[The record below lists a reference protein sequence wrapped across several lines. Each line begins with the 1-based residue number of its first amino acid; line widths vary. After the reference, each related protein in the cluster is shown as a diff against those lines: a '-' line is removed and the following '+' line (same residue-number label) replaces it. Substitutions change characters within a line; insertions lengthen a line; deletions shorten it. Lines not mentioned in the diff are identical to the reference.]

1 MVSRPFSSYLLFAV
15 PCGSI
20 EVLKIQNQRCLA
32 LGTRAGSGVS
42 VITKI
47 PRQKIMARKKFR
59 HSPRFESSGDSTF
72 QEYLLGQPAQSTTRT
87 ELLRMIRG
95 GEDTY
100 LELKVKLSNSER
112 IAQGI
117 VALANT
123 DGGTIIFGVNDQL
136 RIEGVSN
143 PEWVQQELARICRE
157 EIVPP
162 LIPMIDTIAFDS
174 GKRIV
179 ALDIDGKRRPYRT
192 RDGRFYL
199 RIGAEKREVS
209 RDELSAWLDELRPL
223 GFENIPLQT
232 VTEDDFD
239 DALLWSFASGFDDN
253 APNAGLYQ
261 TSDFLRKDLLL
272 AVGNADE
279 FFPTVAGV
287 LLFGKDEKVAELLPR
302 SNVTVARFSGDNGTA
317 QLIEAIEVK
326 GNLHTEF
333 DSIIAFIKRYADLS
347 KERPKRKLEL
357 VTESVIQAR
366 AAYHHYSVAEAVINA
381 IIHRDLAIRD
391 IRTRVNIYDNAIEF
405 VNPRRT
411 NGFSPPAS
419 RAIRYGITQRLNP
432 QIAAIFTRREYG
444 ITAPHGGLPMILRQ
458 SKLFSGRKPEIYLAN
473 DEFKLKIWAA

>member
-1 MVSRPFSSYLLFAV
+1 M
-15 PCGSI
+15 
-20 EVLKIQNQRCLA
+20 
-32 LGTRAGSGVS
+32 
-42 VITKI
+42 
-47 PRQKIMARKKFR
+47 PRRRFR
-59 HSPRFESSGDSTF
+59 HSPRFESSEDHSF
-72 QEYLLGQPAQSTTRT
+72 QEYLLNQPTQTTTRT
-87 ELLRMIRG
+87 ELLRLIRG

-143 PEWVQQELARICRE
+143 PEWVQQELIRICRD

-162 LIPMIDTIAFDS
+162 IVPIIDTIAFDS
-174 GKRIV
+174 GKRVV
-179 ALDIDGKRRPYRT
+179 ALDVDGRRRPYRT

-199 RIGAEKREVS
+199 RFGAEKREVS
-209 RDELSAWLDELRPL
+209 RDELSAWLDEVRPL

-239 DALLWSFASGFDDN
+239 DALLWSFATGFDDN
-253 APNAGLYQ
+253 APNINLYQ

-272 AVGNADE
+272 AVGNTDD
-279 FFPTVAGV
+279 FFPTIAAV
-287 LLFGKDEKVAELLPR
+287 LLFGKNERVPELLPR
-302 SNVTVARFSGDNGTA
+302 SNITVARYSGENGSA

-326 GNLHTEF
+326 GNLLTQYE
-333 DSIIAFIKRYADLS
+333 SMLAFIQRYVDLA
-347 KERPKRKLEL
+347 KERPKKRLSL
-357 VTESVIQAR
+357 VTDPVVQAR
-366 AAYHHYSVAEAVINA
+366 ATYHFYSVSECLINA
-381 IIHRDLAIRD
+381 LIHRDLALRE
-391 IRTRVNIYDNAIEF
+391 IRTRINIYDNSIEF
-405 VNPRRT
+405 INPRRT

-444 ITAPHGGLPMILRQ
+444 IHAPHGGLPMVLRQ
-458 SKLFSGRKPEIYLAN
+458 SNRFSGRKPEIYIAN
-473 DEFKLKIWAA
+473 DEFKVKIFGV